1 MDQPTISW
9 FFVPSRKGFQEIPP
23 IISVIYIYICTAYRY
38 LFFVSQPQTL
48 CIYRRIFIYAP
59 KMKTRNPSQNE
70 ITLGSKEY
78 HDMQSDKVCCW
89 VFTVVGHVCCET
101 CLAQQQSW
109 VQAKYLKSSKFQNP
123 QKKSLYPNLN
133 NFCWIPRFAFSFEIF
148 KKKQVS
154 VSFQSAPKTT
164 NQPTTPEKNFR
175 KKKKNFRVI
184 LAHCCN
190 KGGTKSS
197 PRMQLLQLNSL
208 WPPPETNSEW
218 KSVGHI
224 PTIHFQGLKIL
235 VSGRVRV
242 VYVSFWSSRKKI
254 RNNCENFGKK
264 VSGQNVMFNKNILGN
279 FWLIPKHG
287 CLKWMDHDG
296 PLQWKSSSCGENFG
310 KFPFPAMVSVDLG
323 CGKHVETPLEPPLL
337 AAPPANLVIF
347 SMFFSRITPK
357 SSLHG

>member
-1 MDQPTISW
+1 MP
-9 FFVPSRKGFQEIPP
+9 RKWRPGTPRKMRLPLVQRNIMTCK
-23 IISVIYIYICTAYRY
+23 VIK
-38 LFFVSQPQTL
+38 F
-48 CIYRRIFIYAP
+48 
-59 KMKTRNPSQNE
+59 
-70 ITLGSKEY
+70 
-78 HDMQSDKVCCW
+78 
-89 VFTVVGHVCCET
+89 VVGCSPLLGMFVAKHVLPSNKVEYKQNISRV
-101 CLAQQQSW
+101 L
-109 VQAKYLKSSKFQNP
+109 SSKTPKKNRCTQTSTTFVGFHVLRFRSKFSKKNRCQCLFNLP
-123 QKKSLYPNLN
+123 QRQP
-133 NFCWIPRFAFSFEIF
+133 
-148 KKKQVS
+148 
-154 VSFQSAPKTT
+154 T
-164 NQPTTPEKNFR
+164 NQPLPKKTSG